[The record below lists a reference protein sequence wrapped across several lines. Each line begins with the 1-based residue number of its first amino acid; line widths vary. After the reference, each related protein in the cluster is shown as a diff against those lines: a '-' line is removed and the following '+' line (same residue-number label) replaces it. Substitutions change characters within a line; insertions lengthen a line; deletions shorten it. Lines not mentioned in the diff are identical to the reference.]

1 VLAVS
6 KTRIPERSKT
16 ENAFMICGV
25 EGIALGLFG
34 PEAFHGVG
42 AGCPDSLR
50 TNRHHRQ
57 RQDELMVLHTFPH
70 VDRKDL
76 GLIESEI
83 FFSDISQLVAD
94 DDGGQDEPDGTGG
107 ARW

>member
-1 VLAVS
+1 MKTK
-6 KTRIPERSKT
+6 KTRPFFITRHYHSKIPL
-16 ENAFMICGV
+16 FGFV
-25 EGIALGLFG
+25 LPYFG
-34 PEAFHGVG
+34 PEAFDGVG
-42 AGCPDSLR
+42 AGCPDRLR
-50 TNRHHRQ
+50 TDGHQ
-57 RQDELMVLHTFPH
+57 RQDEVMVLHTFPH